1 MWEIEVATKKVK
13 KNPHNGSTLSSW
25 LKEEGI
31 HEEVTAAAQKKVLAW
46 QIELLMAKCKVT
58 KSEMAKRMKT
68 SRAAVDRLLDPA
80 NASVTLYTLNRA
92 ATALGQRVELKLVKA
107 A

>member
-1 MWEIEVATKKVK
+1 MTAK
-13 KNPHNGSTLSSW
+13 KNPHDGSTFRSW
-25 LKEEGI
+25 LEEEGI
-31 HEEVTAAAQKKVLAW
+31 YEEVTAAAQKKVLAW
-46 QIELLMAKCKVT
+46 QIEQLMAKRKIT
-58 KSEMAKRMKT
+58 KSELAKRMKT

-80 NASVTLYTLNRA
+80 NASVTLHTLNRA

>member
-1 MWEIEVATKKVK
+1 MK
-13 KNPHNGSTLSSW
+13 KNPHIGSTLESF

-31 HEEVTAAAQKKVLAW
+31 YEEVTASAQKKVLAW
-46 QIELLMAKCKVT
+46 QIEQLMAKRKVS
-58 KSEMAKRMKT
+58 KSEMARRMKT

>member
-1 MWEIEVATKKVK
+1 MK
-13 KNPHNGSTLSSW
+13 KNPHIGSTLESF
-25 LKEEGI
+25 LKEEDLY
-31 HEEVTAAAQKKVLAW
+31 EEAVAAAQKKVLAW
-46 QIELLMAKCKVT
+46 QIEQLMAKRNVT

-92 ATALGQRVELKLVKA
+92 ASALGQRVELKLVKA

>member
-1 MWEIEVATKKVK
+1 
-13 KNPHNGSTLSSW
+13 
-25 LKEEGI
+25 
-31 HEEVTAAAQKKVLAW
+31 
-46 QIELLMAKCKVT
+46 MAKRKVT

-68 SRAAVDRLLDPA
+68 SRAAVDRLLDPT

>member
-1 MWEIEVATKKVK
+1 MK
-13 KNPHNGSTLSSW
+13 KNPHIGSTLESF

-31 HEEVTAAAQKKVLAW
+31 YEEAVAAAQKKVLAW
-46 QIELLMAKCKVT
+46 QIEQLMAKRKVT
-58 KSEMAKRMKT
+58 KSEMARRMKT

>member
-1 MWEIEVATKKVK
+1 MK
-13 KNPHNGSTLSSW
+13 KNPHIGSTLESF

-31 HEEVTAAAQKKVLAW
+31 YEEATAAAQKKVLAW
-46 QIELLMAKCKVT
+46 QIEQLMAKRKVT
-58 KSEMAKRMKT
+58 KAEMARRMKT

-80 NASVTLYTLNRA
+80 NASVTLQTLNRA
-92 ATALGQRVELKLVKA
+92 ATALGQRVELRLVKA